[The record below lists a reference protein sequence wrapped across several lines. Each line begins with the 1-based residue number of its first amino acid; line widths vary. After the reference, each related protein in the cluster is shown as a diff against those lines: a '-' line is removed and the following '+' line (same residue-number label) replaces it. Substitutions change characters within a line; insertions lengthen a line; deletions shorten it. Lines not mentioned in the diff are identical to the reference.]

1 MNSISQRLDRISVG
15 ESQQFKNLT
24 MFPLL
29 DNDPHEAHYLLL
41 EEVLESGAARVT
53 EVVESGSVPELKFV
67 NEADKPVLLLDGE
80 ELVGAK
86 QNRIINLTLLV
97 AAKTTIVIPVS
108 CVEQGRWRAD
118 SSKFSAAKRTH
129 FATGRARK
137 ANRVS
142 ESMNRS
148 GSRRT
153 NQSEIWED
161 IEVKFSRM
169 KADSPTRAAAAM
181 YEDNRAR
188 LDDFEKAFTPAD
200 RQTGALFA
208 INGKAVGFDL
218 FDSSKPFRA
227 MTPSLVQSYALD
239 AIDNLDEKSSE
250 NPHPDSQIAQ
260 KLLDDCAKSVVNSFP
275 ALGEGHDLRLQGEGL
290 TGGAL
295 EVDER
300 VLHLC
305 AFRLPEDP
313 QPENN
318 NRRGRMARLSVRRA
332 HRID

>member
-1 MNSISQRLDRISVG
+1 MNSIAQRLDRIAIG
-15 ESQQFKNLT
+15 ENQQFKNLT

-29 DNDPHEAHYLLL
+29 DNEPCEADYLLL
-41 EEVLESGAARVT
+41 EEALESGAAHVT

-97 AAKTTIVIPVS
+97 AAKATIVIPVS

-153 NQSEIWED
+153 DQSEVWED
-161 IEVKFSRM
+161 IEVKFRRM
-169 KADSPTRAAAAM
+169 QTDSPTRAAAAM
-181 YEDNRAR
+181 YEKNRAG

-200 RQTGALFA
+200 NQTGALFA
-208 INGKAVGFDL
+208 INGKAIGFDL
-218 FDSSKPFRA
+218 FDSSKPFKT
-227 MTPSLVQSYALD
+227 MISSLVQSYALD
-239 AIDNLDEKSSE
+239 AIDSLDEKSAEIKVSGV
-250 NPHPDSQIAQ
+250 QLAQ
-260 KLLDDCAKSVVNSFP
+260 KFLEDCARSQVNRFP
-275 ALGEGHDLRLQGEGL
+275 ALGEGYDLRLKGDGL

-295 EVDER
+295 EVNER

-305 AFRLPEDP
+305 AFRLAESN
-313 QPENN
+313 PENRT
-318 NRRGRMARLSVRRA
+318 RRNRMARPSARRE
-332 HRID
+332 HRIVD

>member
-1 MNSISQRLDRISVG
+1 MNSIAQRLDRISVG
-15 ESQQFKNLT
+15 ESQQCKNLT
-24 MFPLL
+24 MFPLV
-29 DNDPHEAHYLLL
+29 DEHPQEAHYLLL
-41 EEVLESGAARVT
+41 EEALESGKAKVT

-67 NEADKPVLLLDGE
+67 NEADKPVLLIDGE

-86 QNRIINLTLLV
+86 QNRIINLTILIP
-97 AAKTTIVIPVS
+97 AKTAIVIPVS

-148 GSRRT
+148 GSRHT
-153 NQSEIWED
+153 DQNEVWDD
-161 IEVKFSRM
+161 IEIKFRRM

-181 YEDNRAR
+181 YESNRAS
-188 LDDFEKAFTPAD
+188 LDDFEKAFAPISN
-200 RQTGALFA
+200 QTGALFA
-208 INGKAVGFDL
+208 INGKAIGFDL
-218 FDSSKPFRA
+218 FDSGKPFQS
-227 MTPSLVQSYALD
+227 MLQSLVQSYALD

-250 NPHPDSQIAQ
+250 NPAAGSQPAQ
-260 KLLDDCAKSVVNSFP
+260 KLLDDCVQAVVNRFP
-275 ALGEGHDLRLQGEGL
+275 ALGEGQDLRLQGNGL

-295 EVDER
+295 EAGER
-300 VLHLC
+300 IIHMC
-305 AFRLPEDP
+305 AFSLAES

-318 NRRGRMARLSVRRA
+318 NRRGRMARASARREN
-332 HRID
+332 IVY